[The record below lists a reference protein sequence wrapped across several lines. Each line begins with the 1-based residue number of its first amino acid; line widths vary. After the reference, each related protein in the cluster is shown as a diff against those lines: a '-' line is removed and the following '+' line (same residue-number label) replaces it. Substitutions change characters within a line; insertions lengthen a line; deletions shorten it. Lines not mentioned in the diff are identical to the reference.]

1 MDRTIKQNLKSVI
14 MAGGSGTRFWPK
26 SRRLFPKQFLKILSD
41 KSMLQMTIERL
52 LPLTPMDDIYIVGN
66 KNHKA
71 LFNQQVPKCHD
82 HHLILEPM
90 GKNTAACIATIAFII
105 ARENPENILFIL
117 PADHWITNPAKF
129 RDTLGLAAIT
139 AFHDDAIVTLG
150 IPPTFPST
158 GYGYIKVPADQMN
171 PDNGSDPPV
180 HRVEAFV
187 EKPDLERAR
196 SYLASGNFFWNSGIF
211 VAKASVILDEIE
223 RFLPDLYA
231 PLKNLRT
238 IDLEDLAGFLETTYP
253 SLPSISIDYG
263 VMEKT
268 DRAMMI
274 EADFGWSDVGS
285 WDALY
290 DLSPKDQ
297 DDNVTEGLV
306 LLENCRGCMISS
318 HGRLIAGV
326 GLENIVVIDSA
337 DATLILPRGR
347 SQEVRQIVARLEEKG
362 MEDLL

>member
-1 MDRTIKQNLKSVI
+1 MDRMVKQNLKSVI

-41 KSMLQMTIERL
+41 KSMLQVTIERL
-52 LPLTPMDDIYIVGN
+52 LPLTSMDDIYIVGN
-66 KNHKA
+66 KNHKV
-71 LFNQQVPKCHD
+71 LFSQQVPTCHD
-82 HHLILEPM
+82 HHLILEPV

-105 ARENPENILFIL
+105 ARENPESILLIL
-117 PADHWITNPAKF
+117 PADHWITNPSRF
-129 RDTLGLAAIT
+129 RDVLGQAAIT
-139 AFHDDAIVTLG
+139 AFNDDAIVTLG

-158 GYGYIKVPADQMN
+158 GYGYIKIPGPPRGAED
-171 PDNGSDPPV
+171 PDPPV
-180 HRVEAFV
+180 YKVEAFV

-211 VAKASVILDEIE
+211 VTKAAVILDEIA
-223 RFLPDLYA
+223 RFLPELYE
-231 PLKNLRT
+231 PLRNLQT
-238 IDLEDLAGFLETTYP
+238 LDPEGIPEFLEATYP
-253 SLPSISIDYG
+253 ELPSISIDYG

-290 DLSPKDQ
+290 DLSPKDSGN
-297 DDNVTEGLV
+297 NVTEGLV
-306 LLENCRGCMISS
+306 LLENCKGCMVSS
-318 HGRLIAGV
+318 HGKLIAGV
-326 GLENIVVIDSA
+326 GLEDMVIIDSA

>member
-1 MDRTIKQNLKSVI
+1 MDRKVKERLKSVI

-66 KNHKA
+66 KRHRA

-82 HHLILEPM
+82 HRLILEPV

-105 ARENPENILFIL
+105 ARSDPENVLLIL
-117 PADHWITNPAKF
+117 PADHWITNPEKF
-129 RDTLGLAAIT
+129 RDTLGLAAVT

-150 IPPTFPST
+150 VPPTFPST
-158 GYGYIKVPADQMN
+158 GYGYIKVPTK
-171 PDNGSDPPV
+171 PTPSNGSDPAV
-180 HRVEAFV
+180 HKVEAFV
-187 EKPDLERAR
+187 EKPDLARAR
-196 SYLASGNFFWNSGIF
+196 AYLASGNFFWNSGIF
-211 VAKASVILDEIE
+211 VTKASVILDEIA
-223 RFLPDLYA
+223 RLLPDLYDV
-231 PLKNLRT
+231 LKALKT
-238 IDLEDLAGFLETTYP
+238 IEMGDLPAFLEAAYP

-290 DLSPKDQ
+290 DLSPKDGEG
-297 DDNVTEGLV
+297 NVTEGLV
-306 LLENCRGCMISS
+306 LLEDCQGCLASS

-326 GLENIVVIDSA
+326 GLKDMVIIDSV
-337 DATLILPRGR
+337 DATLILPRGN
-347 SQEVRQIVARLEEKG
+347 SQEVRRIVARLEEKG